1 MRLIIR
7 VISAVVFAVALFLGL
22 VLLLP
27 GEKIANLAADQLER
41 QTGRTLAFAGPV
53 RFTFWP
59 TLGMKADGVT
69 LSNADWAGPE
79 PMLRAERLT
88 IGLAAADLIRG
99 DIRVTEVSAILPEL
113 NLTTR
118 KDGLGN
124 WVFDDTPVEASTAA
138 ENTPSEPLDLTVES
152 LSLVGATLRYAA
164 HGAEPVEMTQI
175 DLRANWPDPQGTA
188 AIDLTLRPSGSPVRL
203 QGEIGTFA
211 QFLAG
216 TVASVGMTIETA
228 GGTARFDGNADLAGD
243 AQGRLTAEAEDLSA
257 VLAAVGQSIDL
268 PAGLGPN
275 AVLAADVTYT
285 SEGNLRLRDMLVG
298 SGANQLR
305 GALDFSTAGERPML
319 TAQLTADALDFSAF
333 ASTSAG
339 GGDGGGSASAAGW
352 SQDTIDASALGL
364 MDAKLGLSFTSL
376 KAGDITLGA
385 SALTLNIDRA
395 RAVLGLQPATGFG
408 GTMEGQLVANNRNG
422 LSVGGTLSF
431 NNIRLEQALG
441 QLAGFDNMNGTVLG
455 EVNFLGVGNTMDAIM
470 NSLSGKGW
478 FEVGKGFYTGF
489 DLESLMRTGGGNGGS
504 TVFDGLSA
512 SYTIA
517 DGVIQNN
524 DLSAEVKGATVT
536 GEGQI
541 MLGAQALDYLFKPTL
556 SRDGG
561 TAFTIPVKVSG
572 PWADPSIR
580 PDLEGAL
587 KPRLEEVETQVKEEV
602 QEKLR
607 EKISEE
613 LDTVIEPEQDLNEVL
628 KNRIEQEAKDQ
639 LLKLLG
645 GN

>member
-7 VISAVVFAVALFLGL
+7 VISAVFFAVALLLGL

-41 QTGRTLAFAGPV
+41 QTGRTLNFAGPV
-53 RFTFWP
+53 RFIFWP

-79 PMLRAERLT
+79 PMLRAERVT

-118 KDGLGN
+118 EDGVGN
-124 WVFDDTPVEASTAA
+124 WMFDDAPASTSGATDS
-138 ENTPSEPLDLTVES
+138 TPSEPLDLTVES
-152 LSLVGATLRYAA
+152 LTFMGASLRYAA
-164 HGAEPVEMTQI
+164 HGAESVEMTQI
-175 DLRANWPDPQGTA
+175 DLRAQWPDPQGTA
-188 AIDLTLRPSGSPVRL
+188 AVDLTLRPAGAPVRL

-211 QFLAG
+211 QFLTGA
-216 TVASVGMTIETA
+216 VSSVGMRIETP

-243 AQGRLTAEAEDLSA
+243 VQGRLTAEAEDLSA
-257 VLAAVGQSIDL
+257 VLAAVGQSMEL

-285 SEGNLRLRDMLVG
+285 QEGNLSLRDMLVG

-305 GALDFSTAGERPML
+305 GALDFNTSGERPKL
-319 TAQLTADALDFSAF
+319 TAQLTADALDFSALTSASNSGDS
-333 ASTSAG
+333 ASTS
-339 GGDGGGSASAAGW
+339 SSSGW
-352 SQDTIDASALGL
+352 STDPIDASALGL
-364 MDAKLGLSFTSL
+364 MDAKLGLSFNNL
-376 KAGDITLGA
+376 KTGEVVLGA
-385 SALTLNIDRA
+385 SALTLTIDRA

-408 GTMEGQLVANNRNG
+408 GTLEGELVANNRNG
-422 LSVGGTLSF
+422 LSVGGTLAF

-455 EVNFLGVGNTMDAIM
+455 EVNFLGVGNNMDAIM

-489 DLESLMRTGGGNGGS
+489 DLEALMRTGGGNGGS

-517 DGVIQNN
+517 DGIVQND

-536 GEGQI
+536 GEGQV

-561 TAFTIPVKVSG
+561 SAFTIPVKVTG